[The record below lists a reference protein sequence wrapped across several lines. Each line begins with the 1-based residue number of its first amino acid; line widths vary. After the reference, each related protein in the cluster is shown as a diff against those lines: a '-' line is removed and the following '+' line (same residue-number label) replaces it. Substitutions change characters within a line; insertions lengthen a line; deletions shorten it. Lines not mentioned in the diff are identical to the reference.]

1 MPPQTSSAS
10 GYETGGN
17 AEEQDF
23 YAYNRPPSPCTPEL
37 FPTPPRQKMERKA
50 AEEKAAADAAAAEHL
65 RQRLLAEQHT
75 LLGSSRVRAN
85 TTLSQES
92 SSQASSSY
100 DIILAD
106 EVAAARRK
114 EQEVLEAKHDADYFK
129 RVTDQSISGFGIHA
143 VQEGL
148 KDLKMRTEPLAKRLE
163 DNKWLKQKKPVGSP
177 EELHCPCW
185 NYPDSGW
192 RFCIFHEDENR
203 GRMAAE
209 ERGEGEDEADE
220 AVVVDEDEVD
230 DEEDGGVFVG

>member
-1 MPPQTSSAS
+1 MQ
-10 GYETGGN
+10 
-17 AEEQDF
+17 
-23 YAYNRPPSPCTPEL
+23 
-37 FPTPPRQKMERKA
+37 RKA
-50 AEEKAAADAAAAEHL
+50 AEQQAAADAAAAEHL
-65 RQRLLAEQHT
+65 RQRLLAEQRN
-75 LLGSSRVRAN
+75 SRVRAN

-114 EQEVLEAKHDADYFK
+114 EQEALEAKHDAEYFK

-185 NYPDSGW
+185 NYPDNGW
-192 RFCIFHEDENR
+192 RFCIFHEEENI

-209 ERGEGEDEADE
+209 EGEDEDEDE

-230 DEEDGGVFVG
+230 DEEDGGVFIG